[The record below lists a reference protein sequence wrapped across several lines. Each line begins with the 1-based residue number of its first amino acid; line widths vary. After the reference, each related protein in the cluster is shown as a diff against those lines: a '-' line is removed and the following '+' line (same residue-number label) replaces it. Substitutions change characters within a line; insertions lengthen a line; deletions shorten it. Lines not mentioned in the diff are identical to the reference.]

1 MNAVPLPQPLPDPD
15 PMPPLPPDA
24 ATRLRAFHHDVTRLA
39 DSLVGYPVSQDY
51 DYPEIAPFLEFS
63 LNNVGDPFGESYY
76 RENTF
81 AFEREVIEF
90 FQRHL
95 RAPAGETWGYMT
107 AGGTE
112 GNLYGL
118 YLGRE
123 IFPDGVVYYSE
134 HTHYSAA
141 KIVRVLGARSIMIRG
156 QDNGEM
162 DYDDLRETLKLH
174 RDVPPIIFAN
184 IGTTMH
190 GAVDDL
196 TRIRALLKELAIT
209 RHYLHADA
217 ALSGMILPWV
227 EDPQPFGFDAGVD
240 SIAVSGHKF
249 IGSPMPCG
257 VALARRRHVDRVARS
272 VEYVGCMDTTI
283 AGSRNALTPIILWSA
298 LQRWGEAGLKRRALH
313 CLALAD
319 YAIERFAT
327 AGIPAW
333 RHRNSN
339 TVVFPRPG
347 RSVIDRWQMAPSHD
361 IAHIITMPHVT
372 CAIIDRVVADVVAT
386 AKSASASV
394 P

>member
-1 MNAVPLPQPLPDPD
+1 
-15 PMPPLPPDA
+15 MPPLPPEA
-24 ATRLRAFHHDVTRLA
+24 AERLRAYLA
-39 DSLVGYPVSQDY
+39 NVETLANTFVGYPCSQDY
-51 DYPEIAPFLEFS
+51 DYPEIAPFLRYA
-63 LNNVGDPFGESYY
+63 LNNVGDPFGESIY

-81 AFEREVIEF
+81 AFEREVVAF

-95 RAPAGETWGYMT
+95 RAPEGETWGYVA

-118 YLGRE
+118 YLARE
-123 IFPDGVVYYSE
+123 LYPDGVVYYSE

-156 QDNGEM
+156 RADGEI
-162 DYDDLRETLKLH
+162 DYDDLYETLKLH
-174 RDVPPIIFAN
+174 RDVPPIVFAN

-190 GAVDDL
+190 GAVDNL
-196 TRIRALLKELAIT
+196 PKIRAMLQDLAIV
-209 RHYLHADA
+209 RAYIHADA

-227 EDPQPFGFDAGVD
+227 EDPQPFGFDAGID

-283 AGSRNALTPIILWSA
+283 AGSRNALAPLILWCA
-298 LQRWGEAGLKRRALH
+298 IQRWTEAGLRRRVTES
-313 CLALAD
+313 LATAD
-319 YAIERFAT
+319 YAVEQFARKGIE
-327 AGIPAW
+327 AW
-333 RHRNSN
+333 KHPNSV
-339 TVVFPRPG
+339 TVVFPRP
-347 RSVIDRWQMAPSHD
+347 SEDVIRRWQVAPQRG

-372 CAIIDRVVADVVAT
+372 RSMVDRLVCDVAESLELRTEEAQ
-386 AKSASASV
+386 
-394 P
+394 